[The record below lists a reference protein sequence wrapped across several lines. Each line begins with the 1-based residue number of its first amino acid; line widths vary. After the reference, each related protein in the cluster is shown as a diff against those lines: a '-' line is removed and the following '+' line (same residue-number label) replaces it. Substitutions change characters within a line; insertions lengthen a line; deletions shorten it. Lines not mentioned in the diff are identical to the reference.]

1 MCKNPFPIKFLAYLI
16 RHKKAHWKSIVDNT
30 NFSRISKLLVHLRYI
45 ASIEPNTVDFV
56 CSAEDGHF
64 LEPAE
69 LLAVS
74 IVESAVENKFL
85 NGLVGVPAADDEAG
99 KRQLAPVA
107 DFDVGDDI
115 VGEEVGEAVVDVD
128 AADG

>member
-1 MCKNPFPIKFLAYLI
+1 
-16 RHKKAHWKSIVDNT
+16 
-30 NFSRISKLLVHLRYI
+30 
-45 ASIEPNTVDFV
+45 
-56 CSAEDGHF
+56 
-64 LEPAE
+64 
-69 LLAVS
+69 
-74 IVESAVENKFL
+74 VENKFL